1 VADAVREVTF
11 RVVDER
17 GTSLGIAP
25 LRRGLPHTGTDDY
38 IGTFDLPAV
47 PFQVVMNGLDASG
60 APVQRQHALTYR
72 AQPVALLF
80 HYDRSNVIE
89 PGTSRRITFSV
100 TNVASER
107 ATFALDVSSNSGEVR
122 DLSPRTVTIEPRT
135 SATSSFSLSLPT
147 NAEHFGRIE
156 LRVIA
161 TSTADPAVTN
171 TVTGHLEVSRPDD
184 ADGDYVDNAKDN
196 CRNVSNS
203 GQEDRNQ
210 NGVGDACD
218 PAEAGPI
225 TVRRLQPESG
235 PPGTAVTVSGSRF
248 RAGGLNFVMLNGLP
262 VQAVAAS
269 ATEMTFVV
277 PPGAA
282 VGPVVL
288 IFANENSFVM
298 SPVPFLVLRRD

>member
-1 VADAVREVTF
+1 
-11 RVVDER
+11 
-17 GTSLGIAP
+17 
-25 LRRGLPHTGTDDY
+25 
-38 IGTFDLPAV
+38 
-47 PFQVVMNGLDASG
+47 M
-60 APVQRQHALTYR
+60 
-72 AQPVALLF
+72 
-80 HYDRSNVIE
+80 
-89 PGTSRRITFSV
+89 
-100 TNVASER
+100 
-107 ATFALDVSSNSGEVR
+107 
-122 DLSPRTVTIEPRT
+122 
-135 SATSSFSLSLPT
+135 
-147 NAEHFGRIE
+147 
-156 LRVIA
+156 IA

-203 GQEDRNQ
+203 SQEDRNQ

-218 PAEAGPI
+218 PAEAGPV

-235 PPGTAVTVSGSRF
+235 PPGTAVTVSGSGF
-248 RAGGLNFVMLNGLP
+248 RAGGLNFVMFNGLP

-269 ATEMTFVV
+269 ATEMTFVI